1 MSTTPSPSKRARLPT
16 SNIPSAT
23 ASPFAGSSAA
33 RFTGPRSV
41 GPTGTSAVGM
51 GMSPSDAFTPGDG
64 YGMSGLTPF
73 STTSPAYAAGAAG
86 SPLSTALAHGSRVLS
101 GIQAGS
107 PFQNQYTVGPTPMIP
122 QMQYSRYP
130 SQQGGPWNAQYA
142 YPGIMQQPVP
152 AVKPQAPQHGS
163 PEYLKMSLH
172 HLTATLLPKLEAE
185 EQAYFDAVDASLAVT
200 ADTRTVAQKAAAF
213 QAALDAVL
221 TYLDEKGLASIPLL
235 PPASSTDPD
244 PASASDAPT
253 DAPSEPTASSDP
265 NPDTLA
271 LQLTS
276 LQQHAKDL
284 FSRRQRLKDS
294 ASIVT
299 GILDA

>member
-1 MSTTPSPSKRARLPT
+1 MMLICVALE
-16 SNIPSAT
+16 
-23 ASPFAGSSAA
+23 
-33 RFTGPRSV
+33 
-41 GPTGTSAVGM
+41 
-51 GMSPSDAFTPGDG
+51 
-64 YGMSGLTPF
+64 LT
-73 STTSPAYAAGAAG
+73 
-86 SPLSTALAHGSRVLS
+86 
-101 GIQAGS
+101 
-107 PFQNQYTVGPTPMIP
+107 
-122 QMQYSRYP
+122 
-130 SQQGGPWNAQYA
+130 
-142 YPGIMQQPVP
+142 
-152 AVKPQAPQHGS
+152 
-163 PEYLKMSLH
+163 E
-172 HLTATLLPKLEAE
+172 
-185 EQAYFDAVDASLAVT
+185 
-200 ADTRTVAQKAAAF
+200 KAAAF

-244 PASASDAPT
+244 PASSSDAPT

-271 LQLTS
+271 LQLTT

>member
-107 PFQNQYTVGPTPMIP
+107 PFQNQYTAGPTPMIP

-130 SQQGGPWNAQYA
+130 SQQGVPWNAQYA

-152 AVKPQAPQHGS
+152 AAKPQAPQHGS
-163 PEYLKMSLH
+163 PEYLKTSLH

-185 EQAYFDAVDASLAVT
+185 EQAYFDAV
-200 ADTRTVAQKAAAF
+200 
-213 QAALDAVL
+213 
-221 TYLDEKGLASIPLL
+221 
-235 PPASSTDPD
+235 
-244 PASASDAPT
+244 
-253 DAPSEPTASSDP
+253 
-265 NPDTLA
+265 
-271 LQLTS
+271 
-276 LQQHAKDL
+276 
-284 FSRRQRLKDS
+284 
-294 ASIVT
+294 
-299 GILDA
+299 

>member
-107 PFQNQYTVGPTPMIP
+107 PFQNQYTAGPTPMIP

-130 SQQGGPWNAQYA
+130 SQQGVPWNAQYA
-142 YPGIMQQPVP
+142 YPVIMQQPVP
-152 AVKPQAPQHGS
+152 AAKPQAPQYGS

-172 HLTATLLPKLEAE
+172 HLTAVLLPKLEAE

-244 PASASDAPT
+244 PASSSDAPT

-271 LQLTS
+271 LQLTT